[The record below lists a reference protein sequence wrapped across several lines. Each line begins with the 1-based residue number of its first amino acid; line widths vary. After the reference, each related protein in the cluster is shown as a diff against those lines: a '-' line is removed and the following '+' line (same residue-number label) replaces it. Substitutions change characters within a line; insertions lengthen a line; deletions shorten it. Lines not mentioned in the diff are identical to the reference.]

1 MNGGVLEDLLAHV
14 PGARGV
20 WRGVFPRD
28 KIPQRVTYPSA
39 YVFNTHPH
47 NKEGEHWVA
56 VYIDGDGVGEY
67 FDSFGLPPLLESFG
81 NFMFETTVEWI
92 FNRFTI
98 QGVTANTC
106 GHFCVY
112 YLARKFAGDS
122 MRGILAEFSE
132 DERRNDDIVYDF
144 VDRIAVT

>member
-1 MNGGVLEDLLAHV
+1 MLRKSRNFHPAVAT
-14 PGARGV
+14 
-20 WRGVFPRD
+20 
-28 KIPQRVTYPSA
+28 PQA
-39 YVFNTHPH
+39 
-47 NKEGEHWVA
+47 K
-56 VYIDGDGVGEY
+56 
-67 FDSFGLPPLLESFG
+67 
-81 NFMFETTVEWI
+81 
-92 FNRFTI
+92 NRAM
-98 QGVTANTC
+98 TAKTC